1 MKKKEGEY
9 QSERGEQGSAARA
22 GLYLLIADVTVS
34 SHSGH
39 PTRGC
44 IPRKGECLS
53 ECGDDGVCVVYIYI
67 YIYTYMCTSDFIS
80 ISIYVYVEVRIW
92 P

>member
-1 MKKKEGEY
+1 MLPFGEVVW
-9 QSERGEQGSAARA
+9 RKGSARA

-44 IPRKGECLS
+44 IPNLLLADEELELS
-53 ECGDDGVCVVYIYI
+53 GARE
-67 YIYTYMCTSDFIS
+67 
-80 ISIYVYVEVRIW
+80 
-92 P
+92 